1 MNFDYVWLIAVPVL
15 FGLGWLAARLDVR
28 HFLFEQRK
36 LPDSYFRGLNHLLNE
51 QPDRAID
58 AFIEVARLDPETT
71 ELHFALGNLFRRR
84 GEVDRALRVHQSLL
98 QRDDLPATQR
108 EQALHELAQDC
119 LKAGLLD
126 RAEAAY
132 QGLLEGRFRREA
144 LLALMRIY
152 ETERDWPR
160 AIGISR
166 QLAELDPAAARRALQ
181 FHAEMAEEALQA
193 EPADLTAA
201 QAALAAASG
210 LEPAEAHPRL
220 MALQARV
227 ALADGQA
234 LAALGCLEQAFERH
248 PAYAGLMAALF
259 LKASQ
264 AAGQAADQAR
274 ERLIALHARH
284 PSQDLFDAI
293 LASWP
298 AGDAQARDWALQVL
312 RQHPSLLGLQRLSAH
327 GLIDDQAGLEPALFT
342 PLLERHARRLGRYVC
357 SHCGFKAQRFHWQCP
372 GCNAWESYSPRR
384 LEETDV

>member
-1 MNFDYVWLIAVPVL
+1 MNIDYVWLIAVPVL
-15 FGLGWLAARLDVR
+15 FGLGWLAARLDFR

-58 AFIEVARLDPETT
+58 AFIEVATLDPETT

-98 QRDDLPATQR
+98 HRDDLPANQR
-108 EQALHELAQDC
+108 EQALYELAQDC

-126 RAEAAY
+126 RAEVAY

-160 AIGISR
+160 AIAISR

-201 QAALAAASG
+201 RAALAAAAG

-234 LAALGCLEQAFERH
+234 LEALSYLERAFEHH
-248 PAYAGLMAALF
+248 PAYAGLMAGLF

-264 AAGQAADQAR
+264 AAGRTAKEAR
-274 ERLIALHARH
+274 EQLIALHARD
-284 PSQDLFDAI
+284 PSHDLFDTI

-327 GLIDDQAGLEPALFT
+327 GLIDAHSGLDPTLFT